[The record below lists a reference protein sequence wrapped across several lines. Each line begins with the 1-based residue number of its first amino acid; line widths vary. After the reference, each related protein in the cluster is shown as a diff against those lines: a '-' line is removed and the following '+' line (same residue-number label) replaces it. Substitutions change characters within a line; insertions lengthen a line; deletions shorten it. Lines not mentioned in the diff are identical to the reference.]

1 MEWSVAVCIGIFMK
15 SVCHCQVGS
24 PWQGVSALWHFVV
37 THHYTL
43 KHREWSTPMLWI
55 YIPIQPKDQ
64 VFATSPI
71 IN

>member
-1 MEWSVAVCIGIFMK
+1 MVSSSLHRDLYEICLPLSG
-15 SVCHCQVGS
+15 GS